1 MSMET
6 AKVAKSYNWQ
16 CLECKTCTI
25 CEDPGE
31 EVSILLQTHWLHSS
45 LASVY

>member
-1 MSMET
+1 MHPSCLQMNTET
-6 AKVAKSYNWQ
+6 AKVAKNYKWQ

-31 EVSILLQTHWLHSS
+31 EVSVNI
-45 LASVY
+45 